1 MKNVLSINTSINY
14 DTGNSYIL
22 NNEFVDRLS
31 DKFELTVTHRD
42 LVKAPLEHLKQ
53 TEMLAWMTPEA
64 QRNDEQRSL
73 VDLSD
78 NLIKEVQQSD
88 ILVIGLPM
96 YNFGVPS
103 QFKAWM
109 DRIARAGVTFKY
121 TEQGPVGLIAN
132 KKVVVLAAR
141 GGIYAGTDNDSQTT
155 HVKSFFALLGITDV
169 EFIYAEGLNM
179 PSKEVSIANA
189 KDKMEAVFSSMG

>member
-1 MKNVLSINTSINY
+1 MKNVLLINTSINH
-14 DTGNSYIL
+14 DAGNSYIL
-22 NNEFVDRLS
+22 SNEFVDRLAS
-31 DKFELTVTHRD
+31 KFELTVTHRD
-42 LVKAPLEHLKQ
+42 LVKEPLEHLKQ
-53 TEMLAWMTPEA
+53 TEMLAWMTPEG
-64 QRNDEQRSL
+64 QRNDEQKSL
-73 VDLSD
+73 AHLSD
-78 NLIKEVQQSD
+78 NLIKEVQQSEL
-88 ILVIGLPM
+88 IVIGLPM

-121 TEQGPVGLIAN
+121 TEQGPVGLLAN
-132 KKVVVLAAR
+132 KKVIVIAAR

-179 PSKEVSIANA
+179 PIKDENLETARKTMEQMVS
-189 KDKMEAVFSSMG
+189 DL

>member
-1 MKNVLSINTSINY
+1 MKNVLLINTSIN
-14 DTGNSYIL
+14 DEAGNSYIL
-22 NNEFVDRLS
+22 SNEFVDRLS
-31 DKFELTVTHRD
+31 KKFELTVTHRN
-42 LVKAPLEHLKQ
+42 LVKVPLEHLKQ

-64 QRNDEQRSL
+64 QRNGEQKSL

-88 ILVIGLPM
+88 VLVIGLPM

-121 TEQGPVGLIAN
+121 TEQGPVGLLEN
-132 KKVVVLAAR
+132 KKVIVLAAR

-179 PSKEVSIANA
+179 PVKGESVAAA
-189 KDKMEAVFSSMG
+189 KKHMNELISEL

>member
-1 MKNVLSINTSINY
+1 MKNVLLINTSINH
-14 DTGNSYIL
+14 DAGNSYIL
-22 NNEFVDRLS
+22 SNEFVDRLS
-31 DKFELTVTHRD
+31 KKFELTVSHRD
-42 LVKAPLEHLKQ
+42 LVKEPMEHLKQ

-64 QRNDEQRSL
+64 QRNDEQKSL
-73 VDLSD
+73 ADLSD

-88 ILVIGLPM
+88 LLVIGLPM

-103 QFKAWM
+103 QFKVWM

-121 TEQGPVGLIAN
+121 TEQGPVGLLAN
-132 KKVVVLAAR
+132 KRVIVLAAR

-179 PSKEVSIANA
+179 PSKELSIANA
-189 KDKMEAVFSSMG
+189 KEKMEAVFSSMG

>member
-1 MKNVLSINTSINY
+1 M
-14 DTGNSYIL
+14 
-22 NNEFVDRLS
+22 S

-53 TEMLAWMTPEA
+53 TEMLAWMIPEA
-64 QRNDEQRSL
+64 QRNVEQKSL

-88 ILVIGLPM
+88 VLVIGLPM
-96 YNFGVPS
+96 YNFDVPL

-109 DRIARAGVTFKY
+109 DRIARVGVTFKY
-121 TEQGPVGLIAN
+121 TEQGPVGLLAN
-132 KKVVVLAAR
+132 KKVIMLAAR

-155 HVKSFFALLGITDV
+155 HVTSLFALLGITDV
-169 EFIYAEGLNM
+169 EFIYAKALNM
-179 PSKEVSIANA
+179 QN
-189 KDKMEAVFSSMG
+189 KDKEMAFARENMEDTIVNL

>member
-1 MKNVLSINTSINY
+1 MKNVLLINTSINH
-14 DTGNSYIL
+14 DAGNSYIL
-22 NNEFVDRLS
+22 SNEFVDRLAS
-31 DKFELTVTHRD
+31 KFELTVTHRD
-42 LVKAPLEHLKQ
+42 LVKEPLEHLKQ
-53 TEMLAWMTPEA
+53 TEMLVWVTPEG
-64 QRNDEQRSL
+64 QRNDEQKSL
-73 VDLSD
+73 ADLSD
-78 NLIKEVQQSD
+78 NLIKEVQQSEL
-88 ILVIGLPM
+88 IVIGLPM

-121 TEQGPVGLIAN
+121 TEQGPVGLLAN
-132 KKVVVLAAR
+132 KKVIVVAAR

-179 PSKEVSIANA
+179 PIKDENLETARKTMEQIVS
-189 KDKMEAVFSSMG
+189 DL

>member
-1 MKNVLSINTSINY
+1 MSN
-14 DTGNSYIL
+14 DC
-22 NNEFVDRLS
+22 VDRLS
-31 DKFELTVTHRD
+31 NKFELAVTHRD
-42 LVKAPLEHLKQ
+42 LVKAPLEHLKR
-53 TEMLAWMTPEA
+53 TEMLAWMIPEA
-64 QRNDEQRSL
+64 QRNVEQKSL

-88 ILVIGLPM
+88 VLVIGLPM

-121 TEQGPVGLIAN
+121 NEQGPVGLIAN
-132 KKVVVLAAR
+132 KKVIMLAAR

-155 HVKSFFALLGITDV
+155 HVTSLFALLGITDV
-169 EFIYAEGLNM
+169 EFIYAKALNM
-179 PSKEVSIANA
+179 PN
-189 KDKMEAVFSSMG
+189 KDKEMAFARENMEDTIVNLWLKSRAAYLILLLYFLT

>member
-1 MKNVLSINTSINY
+1 MKNVLLINTSINH
-14 DTGNSYIL
+14 DAGNSYIL
-22 NNEFVDRLS
+22 SNEFVDRLAS
-31 DKFELTVTHRD
+31 KFELTVTHRD
-42 LVKAPLEHLKQ
+42 LVKEPLEHLKQ
-53 TEMLAWMTPEA
+53 TEMLAWMTPEG
-64 QRNDEQRSL
+64 QRNDEQKSL
-73 VDLSD
+73 ADLSD
-78 NLIKEVQQSD
+78 NLIKEVQQSEL
-88 ILVIGLPM
+88 IVIGLPM

-121 TEQGPVGLIAN
+121 TEQGPVGLLAN
-132 KKVVVLAAR
+132 KKVIVVAAR

-179 PSKEVSIANA
+179 PIKDENLETARKTMEQIVS
-189 KDKMEAVFSSMG
+189 DL